1 MLPLGLILLSAAL
14 MVIVAHF
21 FRARRGFPPFALE
34 CFVMYVSASALLHWE
49 RPVVESPAV
58 AQRSGRQSRLGIA
71 VVIGLAVLLGYCA
84 WPAPARA
91 AGLDLPPA
99 AERGLQLLYSGQPE
113 AALAEFRKIEAAQP
127 DHPLGYLLEA
137 EQRWWQIYCEACEIK
152 WNMVDAWYR
161 PKLPA
166 DDAYLALTDKGA
178 SLAEAR
184 IAQAD
189 SAEMRFYAG
198 MAYALR
204 ARLFGLREERRA
216 TARAGV
222 RAREHFLRA
231 LQLDPEMTD
240 AYTGIGLYN
249 YYVDTL
255 SAVAKILRF
264 FMGIPGGDKEEG
276 IRQLQIAAQNGTVTR
291 VGARFYLAKE
301 LAHLRSGLYPLDR
314 SHDAPGRRISPK
326 SHLPAGARRYARQA
340 EPQASCRGRL
350 PRCRCCARIGRGV
363 RRAHP
368 ADRRTRDRRP
378 VDARQRLARGAQ
390 GNSAVSSGHQNCSAL
405 FVTAH

>member
-1 MLPLGLILLSAAL
+1 MLPLGLILLTAAL
-14 MVIVAHF
+14 MVMVVHF
-21 FRARRGFPPFALE
+21 FRARQGFPPFALE

-91 AGLDLPPA
+91 AGLDLPPE
-99 AERGLQLLYSGQPE
+99 AERGLHLLYSGQPE

-198 MAYALR
+198 MAYALAR
-204 ARLFGLREERRA
+204 PPVGFARRAPRHRPRRRSRPGTFPARLAARSRNDRRLH
-216 TARAGV
+216 RHRPV
-222 RAREHFLRA
+222 
-231 LQLDPEMTD
+231 QL
-240 AYTGIGLYN
+240 L
-249 YYVDTL
+249 
-255 SAVAKILRF
+255 
-264 FMGIPGGDKEEG
+264 
-276 IRQLQIAAQNGTVTR
+276 
-291 VGARFYLAKE
+291 
-301 LAHLRSGLYPLDR
+301 
-314 SHDAPGRRISPK
+314 
-326 SHLPAGARRYARQA
+326 RRYALGGRQDPA
-340 EPQASCRGRL
+340 IFHGHSRRRQRRRHPPAANCRTERH
-350 PRCRCCARIGRGV
+350 RHAR
-363 RRAHP
+363 
-368 ADRRTRDRRP
+368 RRTFLSGERACAP
-378 VDARQRLARGAQ
+378 TIWTIPAR
-390 GNSAVSSGHQNCSAL
+390 SKS
-405 FVTAH
+405 